1 MGFACQYSAWPRYII
16 VKKVQEIGAIAL
28 AVSCVKR
35 YVGGMTNK
43 FKKPISERED
53 EAMVRLCLKCREAF
67 ESHWAGERVCKTCKS
82 RDEWRTGGGYEA
94 A

>member
-1 MGFACQYSAWPRYII
+1 
-16 VKKVQEIGAIAL
+16 
-28 AVSCVKR
+28 
-35 YVGGMTNK
+35 MTNK

-53 EAMVRLCLKCREAF
+53 EVMVRLCLKCRESF
-67 ESHWAGERVCKTCKS
+67 ESQWAGERVCKIRKS

>member
-1 MGFACQYSAWPRYII
+1 MLVPASPVLQSKSRKKQCNCTSGFAR
-16 VKKVQEIGAIAL
+16 E
-28 AVSCVKR
+28 AVCC
-35 YVGGMTNK
+35 GMTNK
-43 FKKPISERED
+43 FKKPISERKD